1 MNKTTKQIYQMTDKE
16 FHASKPLGTAK
27 DARTMTGK
35 EFRVAVEAL
44 KFPRPRLEKNLK
56 SALDMTPSEFQAV
69 KRKFGI

>member
-1 MNKTTKQIYQMTDKE
+1 MAQPIYKMTDQQ

-35 EFRVAVEAL
+35 EFKVAVEAL
-44 KFPRPRLEKNLK
+44 KFPSAGVEKNQK
-56 SALDMTPSEFQAV
+56 SAWDMTPSEFQAV

>member
-1 MNKTTKQIYQMTDKE
+1 MAQPIYEMTDQQ
-16 FHASKPLGTAK
+16 FHARKPLGTAK

-35 EFRVAVEAL
+35 EFKIAVEAL
-44 KFPRPRLEKNLK
+44 KFPRPRLEKNQK